1 MRISAIKGHAI
12 TQPKYAQNR
21 AMVRARM
28 EQPEK
33 PQPVAP
39 AFKGGDGALV
49 GLGLGLSVALVATFL
64 TGGAALPAL
73 IGEIGVVASGLGG
86 AYVGDKVGD
95 AISGKKD
102 E

>member
-1 MRISAIKGHAI
+1 MRISAFKGYTNQPKPMPSKAI
-12 TQPKYAQNR
+12 TRVKMN
-21 AMVRARM
+21 
-28 EQPEK
+28 QPEK

-49 GLGLGLSVALVATFL
+49 GLGLGLSAALVATFL

-73 IGEIGVVASGLGG
+73 IGELGVVASGAAG